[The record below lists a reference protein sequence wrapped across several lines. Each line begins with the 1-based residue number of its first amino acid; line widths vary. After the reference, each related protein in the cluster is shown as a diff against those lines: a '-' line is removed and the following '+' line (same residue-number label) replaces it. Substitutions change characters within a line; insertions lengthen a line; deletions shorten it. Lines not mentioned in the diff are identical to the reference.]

1 MNKYQQDFNSLKTL
15 LANSFTSVEDVV
27 KLVKPLL
34 LKMNNP
40 TFYKKY
46 LYTKPEEAY
55 GGVGSYSNNM
65 FTIFTNECIKIINEC
80 QDLNEMLRKLQ
91 VEYSWTNRHSEPYW
105 FKNTKNT

>member
-1 MNKYQQDFNSLKTL
+1 
-15 LANSFTSVEDVV
+15 
-27 KLVKPLL
+27 
-34 LKMNNP
+34 
-40 TFYKKY
+40 
-46 LYTKPEEAY
+46 
-55 GGVGSYSNNM
+55 M